1 MLFKHNVYSNNDKIN
16 FTNYTMVVAEAEI
29 AFKLSKN
36 ISSYLKEIKEI
47 KRYIECVILVIELP
61 DTRFNNFENAG
72 EFQLIADNACA
83 KYLFLGSPYSTV
95 ERINFENHF
104 VNISTIDSL
113 NEGNTL
119 NVLGSPIKA
128 LFWAINELITYN
140 LPINKN
146 MIITTGTC
154 TIPIK
159 FQKKDKLNE
168 YFGEIGNVEA
178 NIN

>member
-1 MLFKHNVYSNNDKIN
+1 MLFKHNVYSNNDTIN
-16 FTNYTMVVAEAEI
+16 FTNYTMGVAEAEV

-36 ISSYLKEIKEI
+36 ISSHLKEINEI
-47 KRYIECVILVIELP
+47 KRYINCVIPAIELP

-83 KYLFLGSPYSTV
+83 KYLFLGSPFSTV

-104 VNISTIDSL
+104 VNISTLDKS

-119 NVLGSPIKA
+119 NALGSPIKA
-128 LFWAINELITYN
+128 LFWAINELLTYK
-140 LPINKN
+140 LPIKKN

-159 FQKKDKLNE
+159 FQKEDKLNA
-168 YFGEIGNVEA
+168 YFGEIGSVKA

>member
-1 MLFKHNVYSNNDKIN
+1 MLTF
-16 FTNYTMVVAEAEI
+16 
-29 AFKLSKN
+29 
-36 ISSYLKEIKEI
+36 KEIKEI
-47 KRYIECVILVIELP
+47 KRYIDCVIPAIELP
-61 DTRFNNFENAG
+61 DTRFNNFESVG

-95 ERINFENHF
+95 EKINFENHF
-104 VNISTIDSL
+104 VNISTIDSS

-140 LPINKN
+140 LPIRKN

-159 FQKKDKLNE
+159 FQKKDKLDA
-168 YFGEIGNVEA
+168 YFGEIGNVKA